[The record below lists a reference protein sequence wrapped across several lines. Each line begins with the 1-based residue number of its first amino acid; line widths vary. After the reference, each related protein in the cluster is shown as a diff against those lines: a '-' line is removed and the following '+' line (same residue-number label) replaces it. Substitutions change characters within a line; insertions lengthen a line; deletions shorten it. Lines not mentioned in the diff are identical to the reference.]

1 MNEIYGNS
9 KYRIFSIN
17 QSVVYF
23 HKDHEINQWKEAR
36 EREVLDQRS
45 SI

>member
-9 KYRIFSIN
+9 KCGIFSIN
-17 QSVVYF
+17 QSMVYL
-23 HKDHEINQWKEAR
+23 HKDHEINQWKEAK